1 LWKRFVTDTSTVY
14 FSNGM
19 TNPGSKTKILSRLA
33 KKKSRFDDRTVK
45 NVVLYPSLYF
55 GKRGEERDYLI
66 RAGGIL

>member
-1 LWKRFVTDTSTVY
+1 
-14 FSNGM
+14 M